1 MTVKPDVFK
10 TRNMIIAFDAVSF
23 FGLSS
28 CRPSIALRP
37 SGVAALS
44 RPSMLA
50 AMFMK
55 MLPMAG
61 CPLGMPGKSLLNTG

>member
-1 MTVKPDVFK
+1 MMETGIRVRPLVFR
-10 TRNMIIAFDAVSF
+10 TRNMIMGLVAVSF
-23 FGLSS
+23 LGFNS
-28 CRPSIALRP
+28 CICSMAFNPN
-37 SGVAALS
+37 GVAALS

-61 CPLGMPGKSLLNTG
+61 